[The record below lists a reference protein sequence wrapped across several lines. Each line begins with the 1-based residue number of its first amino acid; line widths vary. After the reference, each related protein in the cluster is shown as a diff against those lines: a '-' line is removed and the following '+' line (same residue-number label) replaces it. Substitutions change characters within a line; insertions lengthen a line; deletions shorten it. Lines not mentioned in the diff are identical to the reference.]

1 MAFKLEHVHVKTR
14 DPRKT
19 ARFYMEALGGT
30 LIEATH
36 EDTRF
41 RVDLHG
47 LTLNI
52 TDHIE
57 YQTREQRYGLEHFA
71 VQTDDFDATVAKLK
85 ARGAKVLEQMVSPI
99 PAHEGGRI
107 CFLEG
112 PEGVQLELIEVKSSA
127 LAG

>member
-14 DPRKT
+14 DPRGT
-19 ARFYMEALGGT
+19 AKFYTEALGAT

-47 LTLNI
+47 VTLNI
-52 TDHIE
+52 TGHIE
-57 YQTREQRYGLEHFA
+57 YQTREQHYGLEHFA
-71 VQTDDFDATVAKLK
+71 VQTDQFDATLAKLEE
-85 ARGAKVLEQMVSPI
+85 RGAKVLEQMVSPI
-99 PAHEGGRI
+99 PDHQGGRI

-112 PEGVQLELIEVKSSA
+112 PEGVQLELIEVKGLQST
-127 LAG
+127 

>member
-14 DPRKT
+14 DPRGT
-19 ARFYMEALGGT
+19 AQFYMDALGAT
-30 LIEATH
+30 LIESSH

-52 TDHIE
+52 SGHIDT
-57 YQTREQRYGLEHFA
+57 QKREQHYGLEHFA

-99 PAHEGGRI
+99 PAHQGGRI

-112 PEGVQLELIEVKSSA
+112 PEGVQLELIETKPA
-127 LAG
+127 R